1 MTSQVQVGTIL
12 IEDRPVMTRALD
24 IESEP
29 YGGNWS
35 RVRSLNGFD
44 LDHKIHAAGWSF
56 FFMAGELK
64 TRFLGAVSEKNVR
77 KALMRI
83 LARMRGQNFNCLE
96 VTGISAEHFVG
107 VPYTIVSAHWRH
119 IQQGCRLEDVQKRGT
134 QQKAAE
140 WARGQFVSR
149 SFNV

>member
-1 MTSQVQVGTIL
+1 MTPQVQVGTIL
-12 IEDRPVMTRALD
+12 IEDRPLMTRTLD

-35 RVRSLNGFD
+35 RVRSLDGFE

-64 TRFLGAVSEKNVR
+64 ARFLGAVSEKNVR
-77 KALMRI
+77 RALMRI

-119 IQQGCRLEDVQKRGT
+119 IQQGCRLEDVQQRGT

-140 WARGQFVSR
+140 WARG
-149 SFNV
+149 